1 MCASVIIR
9 ALISALF
16 VIILASGGS
25 TLVDGVVADV
35 FGTIENGSLLISC
48 LFSLVPERNT
58 LLSRNSAMLTAEQVF

>member
-16 VIILASGGS
+16 VIILPSGGS

-35 FGTIENGSLLISC
+35 FGTIENGFLYLKGN
-48 LFSLVPERNT
+48 LFVQ
-58 LLSRNSAMLTAEQVF
+58 LSS